1 MIWRQ
6 VVGEIRIDIVLF
18 AFYLLVYFPLYNYL
32 IRDFHTTQACKPLF
46 YFQSMHLTE
55 EPKISNQNS

>member
-1 MIWRQ
+1 M
-6 VVGEIRIDIVLF
+6 RIDIVLF

-55 EPKISNQNS
+55 EPKISSQNS